1 MWPLCSQK
9 SDSSRFAL
17 IGHIHNNWLAL
28 LRGNTPT
35 PNQCFFRSKNM
46 FPRTTR
52 AATFLTNMQIPHGVQ
67 SSFLTYV
74 SCPILKCVSQYLE
87 EYGSPL
93 EWGRFMVIPS
103 IHRENQN
110 NQHFSPKILN
120 LNFESD
126 CMVVHK
132 RGRKVGKLGKE

>member
-1 MWPLCSQK
+1 M
-9 SDSSRFAL
+9 
-17 IGHIHNNWLAL
+17 
-28 LRGNTPT
+28 
-35 PNQCFFRSKNM
+35 
-46 FPRTTR
+46 
-52 AATFLTNMQIPHGVQ
+52 
-67 SSFLTYV
+67 
-74 SCPILKCVSQYLE
+74 SQYLE

-126 CMVVHK
+126 CI
-132 RGRKVGKLGKE
+132 GRDVERSGSWAKSEA